1 MTTYRPFLTAKR
13 GERTALSALKAKDWQ
28 RLMPVLMVPPR
39 DKDFDAGGFKKTL
52 EVHLDGMPAALYAAV
67 KNRAV
72 YLDISLLDSAT
83 PVHGVHPMAWLLSA
97 CTSLGMNVRPMIRP
111 DASIALIAAA
121 RTHHSATGHGSGI
134 SLAPGEWVTSGTSI
148 AQKLIAA
155 TRIPAA
161 DLDIFLDGGTPPT
174 IPNPTL
180 FDQEVDALQT
190 LGPFASITVGA
201 TSFPDAARLGRGLI
215 HVNRDD
221 WSLFQAVYHLRAASS
236 KNQVDY
242 FDFVID
248 NPAFAVGSTN
258 PKFLSF
264 NARLRYTADADWIVA
279 TGQLFK
285 GQGGSGLGG
294 AAMIAVLRDL
304 QIEPGFR
311 AVLSTPTDDWVDN
324 VVAGSV
330 SPSNA
335 EGWRKHGTTRH
346 LLVTSEQLA
355 SFP

>member
-13 GERTALSALKAKDWQ
+13 GERTALSGLKAKDWQ
-28 RLMPVLMVPPR
+28 SLMPVLMVPPR

-52 EVHLDGMPAALYAAV
+52 EAHLDGVPAALHSAV

-83 PVHGVHPMAWLLSA
+83 PVHGVHPMAWLLSE
-97 CTSLGMNVRPMIRP
+97 CTSLGMNVRPLIRP
-111 DASIALIAAA
+111 DASIALISVA
-121 RTHHSATGHGSGI
+121 RAHHFATGRGPGI
-134 SLAPGEWVTSGTSI
+134 SLAAGEWVTSGTSI
-148 AQKLIAA
+148 AQQLFAA
-155 TRIPAA
+155 TRVPVA
-161 DLDIFLDGGTPPT
+161 DLDIFLDGGAPPT
-174 IPNPTL
+174 IPIPMS
-180 FDQEVDALQT
+180 FDREVDALQA

-201 TSFPDAARLGRGLI
+201 SSFPDAAKLGRGLI

-221 WSLFQAVYHLRAASS
+221 WSLFQAVYGLRAASS
-236 KNQVDY
+236 KSQVDY

-248 NPAFAVGSTN
+248 NPAFAVGSIN

-264 NARLRYTADADWIVA
+264 NARLRYTANADWIVA

-304 QIEPGFR
+304 QIETGFR
-311 AVLSTPTDDWVDN
+311 AVRNTPTDDWVDA
-324 VVAGSV
+324 VIAGSV
-330 SPSNA
+330 TPSNA